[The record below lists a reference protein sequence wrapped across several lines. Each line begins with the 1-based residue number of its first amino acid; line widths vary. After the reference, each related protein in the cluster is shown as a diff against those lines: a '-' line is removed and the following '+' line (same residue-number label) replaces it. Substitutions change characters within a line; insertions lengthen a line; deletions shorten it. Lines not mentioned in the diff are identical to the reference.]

1 MDAAKILNYFRKCN
15 KLSEFF
21 VYLQNLPYLCTHKRN
36 KMNAQSQDNHTAILH
51 ARLPYHEI
59 RAPKDY
65 IYYKVRVCGGLGG
78 NALTD
83 ITRQRANAIKVLANL
98 LQVSI
103 QHQHVPLYLVRFEG
117 GSSADEIPSSAEALV
132 AIPAD
137 MDQDFKDIIIQGS
150 CALQAQYG
158 VSDPDVEVL
167 LDAAVWHGNLIDE
180 LSTRCL
186 LADINAIPTGPL
198 EMHPDI
204 AGAALTSN
212 SIGCVSM
219 LRTDSCFALDITS
232 SSFKPADLALLTSKL
247 RQILEV
253 SGAEMIGC

>member
-1 MDAAKILNYFRKCN
+1 MATNISTNGIAN
-15 KLSEFF
+15 
-21 VYLQNLPYLCTHKRN
+21 
-36 KMNAQSQDNHTAILH
+36 TAILH

-65 IYYKVRVCGGLGG
+65 IYYKVRVRGGLGG
-78 NALTD
+78 DALTD

-232 SSFKPADLALLTSKL
+232 SSFKPADLALLTSKI

-253 SGAEMIGC
+253 SGAETIGC